1 MLVVRENYVY
11 YLLYFIK
18 MSREIANNIIVIIK
32 QQNLLFLIVRKLSL
46 HLIYILFALNILQN
60 ALLFFLLYLI
70 YTQNITRLLCVIYT
84 IILI

>member
-1 MLVVRENYVY
+1 MLIARENYTY

-18 MSREIANNIIVIIK
+18 MFQKIVDNVIATIK
-32 QQNLLFLIVRKLSL
+32 QQNLLFLTTHKLSL
-46 HLIYILFALNILQN
+46 HLIYTLFALNILQN

-70 YTQNITRLLCVIYT
+70 YAQNITRLLCVIYT